1 MKKFPDNPE
10 NYNPVQLLH
19 QMKPGTKFTEKIL
32 NANPASFEITCEIN
46 GVSFSGQGN
55 LYFIILKLCF

>member
-19 QMKPGTKFTEKIL
+19 QMKPGTKFTEKVL
-32 NANPASFEITCEIN
+32 AANPAIFEISCEIN
-46 GVSFSGQGN
+46 SVPFSGQGN
-55 LYFIILKLCF
+55 F

>member
-19 QMKPGTKFTEKIL
+19 QMKPGTKFTEKVVIV
-32 NANPASFEITCEIN
+32 NPAVFEISCEIN
-46 GVSFSGQGN
+46 SVQFTGQGN
-55 LYFIILKLCF
+55 FYFIIY